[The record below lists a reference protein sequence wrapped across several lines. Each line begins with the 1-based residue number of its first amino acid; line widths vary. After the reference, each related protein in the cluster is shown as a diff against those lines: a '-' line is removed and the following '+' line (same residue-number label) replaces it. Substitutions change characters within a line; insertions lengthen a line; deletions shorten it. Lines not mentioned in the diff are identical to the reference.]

1 MKMLT
6 SLQALMILAPL
17 GLTLA
22 GCAQVLDIPDDP
34 TVVGP
39 WRCLDEP
46 AQSSVPL
53 ANMASV
59 QVQACNFVDN
69 CTTAVSDLT
78 ARLCLQRDVG
88 CTNPLAEG
96 IRDVDGLLSFAVP
109 TLQPGF
115 NGYLEVTSATDYCT
129 SAVFGE
135 LGPSLCAQL
144 PDCDPTAP
152 DVHCLLPIF
161 ARAMLFFNP
170 PIFNDLTQRLQLPLI
185 PAVAIPA
192 MLEAA
197 GTALD
202 PSTGNL
208 FITALDCDGNP
219 APGVTYSISEHQDRV
234 TQLYVHNGLPNKA
247 DLETD
252 SSGVG
257 GFLGVP
263 GGAFVTITGFN
274 QNLDAIG
281 EISVQTAPFT
291 MTYSAL
297 TPLMPASL

>member
-1 MKMLT
+1 MRTRATL
-6 SLQALMILAPL
+6 ALL
-17 GLTLA
+17 GLPLA

-34 TVVGP
+34 AVVGP

-46 AQSSVPL
+46 AQQPMPL
-53 ANMASV
+53 ATSAFV

-69 CTTAVSDLT
+69 CTTAVSGLT
-78 ARLCLQRDVG
+78 ARLCLLRDVG
-88 CTNPLAEG
+88 CTNPLVEG
-96 IRDVDGLLSFAVP
+96 IVDVDGLLSFNVP
-109 TLQPGF
+109 TIAPGF
-115 NGYLEVTSATDYCT
+115 NGYLEVTSATAYCN
-129 SAVFGE
+129 SDAFGE
-135 LGPSLCAQL
+135 LGPALCGLAPGCDLQAQ
-144 PDCDPTAP
+144 
-152 DVHCLLPIF
+152 DVRCQLPIF

-170 PIFNDLTQRLQLPLI
+170 PIFNDIPVPLRLPLI
-185 PAVAIPA
+185 PAAAIPA

-197 GTALD
+197 GAALD

-208 FITALDCDGNP
+208 FITALDCDGVP

-234 TQLYVHNGLPNKA
+234 TQLYLHNGLPNKA

-252 SSGVG
+252 ASGVG

-274 QNLDAIG
+274 ENLEAIG
-281 EISVQTAPFT
+281 GISVQTAPFT

-297 TPLMPASL
+297 TPLLPASL

>member
-1 MKMLT
+1 MST
-6 SLQALMILAPL
+6 RVTRAPL
-17 GLTLA
+17 WLALA

-34 TVVGP
+34 AVVGP

-46 AQSSVPL
+46 ARDPVPL

-69 CTTAVSDLT
+69 CTTAVSGLT

-88 CTNPLAEG
+88 CTNPIVEG
-96 IRDVDGLLSFAVP
+96 ILDVDGLLSFNVP
-109 TLQPGF
+109 TLMPGF
-115 NGYLEVTSATDYCT
+115 NGYLEVTSATEYCN
-129 SAVFGE
+129 SPVFGE
-135 LGPSLCAQL
+135 LGPALCGQA
-144 PDCDPTAP
+144 PGCDPQALNES
-152 DVHCLLPIF
+152 CRLPIF

-170 PIFNDLTQRLQLPLI
+170 PIFNDVTQRLQLPLI
-185 PAVAIPA
+185 PAAAIPA

-197 GTALD
+197 GATLD

-208 FITALDCDGNP
+208 FITALDCDGVP

-252 SSGVG
+252 ASGVG

-274 QNLDAIG
+274 ENLEAIG

-297 TPLMPASL
+297 TPLAPASL